1 MRICT
6 RSALTACPALR
17 ADEIEALQI
26 TLGSGNLSHP
36 AGTPGRKQNGLIT
49 VAAGGCTYAWTEAD
63 TAHTAEL
70 TVGRTIYLPRGAHY
84 VLKAQPGTVI
94 HRVSF
99 RLYGGDEEL
108 LFSATPS
115 PVADG
120 GGGVARR
127 CAAMCAAGVPA
138 GHSLRAMSQLF
149 ALLDEI
155 CRMGALSE
163 TGRVGP
169 ALTHIRAH
177 IDANTPVRELAQ
189 MCYLSE
195 AQFFRLFRQSVG
207 CSPIRYRN
215 RLRVERAQALLTD
228 EELTVGAVAALLGF
242 ESIYYFDRIFR
253 QYTGTTPGHFR
264 MQPDKKPAETL
275 DTAENALYN
284 K

>member
-6 RSALTACPALR
+6 WSALTACPALR

-36 AGTPGRKQNGLIT
+36 AGTPGRKRNGLIT
-49 VAAGGCTYAWTEAD
+49 VAVGGCTYAWTEAD

-99 RLYGGDEEL
+99 RLY
-108 LFSATPS
+108 
-115 PVADG
+115 

-177 IDANTPVRELAQ
+177 IEANTPVRELAQ

-215 RLRVERAQALLTD
+215 RLRVARAQALLTD

-253 QYTGTTPGHFR
+253 QYTGTTPGQFR
-264 MQPDKKPAETL
+264 MQPDKKTAEIL
-275 DTAENALYN
+275 DTAGNALYN